1 MIGFTGPASLSLKP
15 RWPEPQELGFSLL
28 WWQTLGRND
37 IPVPPSLEDSFYF
50 HSTLVVANF
59 WVDHR
64 TGWFPARPSMTDGFC
79 SLLPS
84 LTPKLYQGLGGRK
97 FFALASEG
105 ELLLLYIPKVS
116 GIQTWKVQGLLASI
130 PASPLVVAL
139 NAFFIEEG
147 SLTLLNDKDLVSEC
161 RFPLILRFL
170 GFPNCCASPHLA
182 F

>member
-1 MIGFTGPASLSLKP
+1 MTFYKDVDNLMK
-15 RWPEPQELGFSLL
+15 
-28 WWQTLGRND
+28 ND
-37 IPVPPSLEDSFYF
+37 EKSSHLAARFSLEDSFYF

-97 FFALASEG
+97 FFASASEG

-116 GIQTWKVQGLLASI
+116 GIQTW
-130 PASPLVVAL
+130 
-139 NAFFIEEG
+139 
-147 SLTLLNDKDLVSEC
+147 
-161 RFPLILRFL
+161 
-170 GFPNCCASPHLA
+170 
-182 F
+182 